1 MAHEAV
7 SEAAVVGKPHEIK
20 GQTPVAFVVLREDCE
35 PSVELEKELKG
46 RVRSEIGAIAV
57 LEEVYFVEQ
66 LPKTRSGK
74 IMRRILLSLVKG
86 EEIGDVSTL
95 EDVSAVER
103 IREAKKL
110 GGW

>member
-1 MAHEAV
+1 
-7 SEAAVVGKPHEIK
+7 
-20 GQTPVAFVVLREDCE
+20 LRGDYE
-35 PSVELEKELKG
+35 PSVELEKEL
-46 RVRSEIGAIAV
+46 REHVRNEIGAIAV
-57 LEEVYFVEQ
+57 PEEVYFVEQ

-74 IMRRILLSLVKG
+74 IMRRILLSIVKG